1 MIRIGAIASVEAA
14 DSFAQNRPCG
24 LEKVAMKAVSGAALV
39 VVSWMVQNASFQARM
54 MFKQHGRGDARHRHR
69 RQHIAMISFHSEAP
83 SMRAA
88 SRISPG
94 ISRK

>member
-1 MIRIGAIASVEAA
+1 
-14 DSFAQNRPCG
+14 
-24 LEKVAMKAVSGAALV
+24 MKAVSGAALV
-39 VVSWMVQNASFQARM
+39 VVSRMVQKDSFQARM
-54 MFKQHGRGDARHRHR
+54 TFRSSVE
-69 RQHIAMISFHSEAP
+69 AMPGTAIGVSTCTISFQSEAP

>member
-1 MIRIGAIASVEAA
+1 MIRIGAIAMTEAA
-14 DSFAQNRPCG
+14 DSLAQNRPCG
-24 LEKVAMKAVSGAALV
+24 LEKLAMKAVSGAALG
-39 VVSWMVQNASFQARM
+39 VVSRIVQKLSFQARM
-54 MFKQHGRGDARHRHR
+54 TLSSSVE
-69 RQHIAMISFHSEAP
+69 AMPGTAIGVSTCQISPQRLAP